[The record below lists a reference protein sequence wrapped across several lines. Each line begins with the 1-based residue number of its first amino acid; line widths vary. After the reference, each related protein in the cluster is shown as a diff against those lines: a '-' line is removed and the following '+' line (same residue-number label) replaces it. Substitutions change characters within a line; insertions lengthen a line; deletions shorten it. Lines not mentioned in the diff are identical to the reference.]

1 MCYAINTL
9 ISKKLIHEPRKGT
22 AANVMAMSALMMLP
36 LAWFA
41 DFRGAT
47 GPVFGN
53 ADAVQIGA
61 IVLLGALHTG
71 IATLI
76 LFRLISRAGATFF
89 SQINFL
95 VPVFG
100 VAWGAIFLAE
110 RPGVNALVSLGLI
123 LSGIFIARLA
133 QRRA

>member
-1 MCYAINTL
+1 M
-9 ISKKLIHEPRKGT
+9 
-22 AANVMAMSALMMLP
+22 
-36 LAWFA
+36 
-41 DFRGAT
+41 
-47 GPVFGN
+47 
-53 ADAVQIGA
+53 QIGA